1 MTDLHLRATVEDFIF
16 REAELLDRW
25 RLPEWETLFTDD
37 GRYLIAPLGLDD
49 PEHAD
54 PEAVLFLVADDRTRI
69 GQRIARLM
77 KKGAHAEYP
86 HSRTRHTVS
95 NVIVESADETHI
107 RAAANFI
114 TFRARNR
121 EVVTYMGRIY
131 YHLAQGA
138 SGLRVREKRVCLDL
152 EILAPQGSLA
162 IIL

>member
-1 MTDLHLRATVEDFIF
+1 MTDLHLRATVEDFLY

-25 RLPEWETLFTDD
+25 RLPEWAQLFADD

-54 PEAVLFLVADDRTRI
+54 PEFVLFLVADDRTRI
-69 GQRIARLM
+69 GQRVARLM

-95 NVIVESADETHI
+95 NVIVETTDEA
-107 RAAANFI
+107 RVWAAANFI

-121 EVVTYMGRIY
+121 EIVSYMGRTY
-131 YHLAQGA
+131 YDLTRSAE
-138 SGLRVREKRVCLDL
+138 GLRIREKRVCLDM
-152 EILAPQGSLA
+152 EILAPQGGLA